1 MNSPHLQRALRI
13 KTNSYRGGIID
24 NISLR
29 DVTVGQVAEAVIE
42 VDFFYEEGQG
52 GPFRPVVRNIDIS
65 NVTCD
70 KSKHAI
76 FMRGYPAALL
86 RGIKISNCSFNHA
99 AENTVF
105 ENVKSVSLNN
115 VKVNGKKITR

>member
-13 KTNSYRGGIID
+13 KTNSYRGGTIE
-24 NISLR
+24 NISFR

-42 VDFFYEEGQG
+42 VDFFYEEGKG
-52 GPFRPVVRNIDIS
+52 GPFRPIVRNINVA
-65 NVTCD
+65 NVTCE

-76 FMRGYPAALL
+76 FMRGYPTVPIT
-86 RGIKISNCSFNHA
+86 GVTISDCSFNHA

-105 ENVKSVSLNN
+105 QDVKSVSLNN
-115 VKVNGKKITR
+115 VTVNGKKLTR